1 MLQAKRRQEVQAE
14 LSRQRGQRQSREDS
28 SEEESE
34 GGGGSGEES
43 VGESSSGGEEAMA
56 LSAHG
61 KRTHVLDRFR

>member
-28 SEEESE
+28 AE